1 MLIFCRR
8 LWQQLLFLGKVF
20 TGRSEDNCLTRALN
34 DVCSINSS
42 FRSEAEL
49 VGRIVKSL
57 NRRTTP
63 WGRVQ
68 LLTEWDYRSG
78 ITDILARTSRRE
90 VIAFEAKL
98 SDWRRAIY
106 QAYRN
111 TTFASRSYVVL
122 PNHIA
127 QRARRNAEIFDGY
140 GVGLCACDDHSISV
154 LIDAHTS
161 EPLMDWLTKR
171 AHATFDGLMNVT
183 RTARSDRPRQSPLP
197 AA

>member
-1 MLIFCRR
+1 MLIFC
-8 LWQQLLFLGKVF
+8 QQLWKPPLLFGKVVG
-20 TGRSEDNCLTRALN
+20 TSLGDNCLTRVLDSVGSRN
-34 DVCSINSS
+34 PG

-49 VGRIVKSL
+49 VSRLIRSLSGR
-57 NRRTTP
+57 NTP

-68 LLTEWDYRSG
+68 LLSEWDYRSG
-78 ITDILARTSRRE
+78 ITDVLARTNRKE

-111 TTFASRSYVVL
+111 TSFASRSYVVL
-122 PNHIA
+122 PNHVA
-127 QRARRNAEIFDGY
+127 KRAERTPEMFGNY
-140 GVGLCACDDHSISV
+140 GVGLCACDDRGLSV
-154 LIDAHTS
+154 LIEAHSS
-161 EPLMDWLTKR
+161 EPLMEWLTKR

-183 RTARSDRPRQSPLP
+183 KTPRSDRPRQSPLP